1 MVYPATTAVKFALP
15 FAAPGMLAKASKTM
29 SHTLTKPQ
37 SVAIAFTTQD
47 IIDLKIIVQD
57 EDQVEG
63 MAFLRKL
70 LRRVTQAQ
78 ARYCGDPE
86 RLPGI

>member
-1 MVYPATTAVKFALP
+1 
-15 FAAPGMLAKASKTM
+15 M

-47 IIDLKIIVQD
+47 IVDLKMIVQD
-57 EDQVEG
+57 EDEAEG

-70 LRRVTQAQ
+70 LRRITQAQ
-78 ARYCGDPE
+78 ARHCGDPD
-86 RLPGI
+86 RLPGM